1 LAFIIA
7 GSMHDVISTLSDAQR
22 LASVGRVVN
31 ATLELASC
39 ERLRGLVVAPFGQV
53 QYRLEF
59 GTDIVQHPTVVLS
72 LKGSA
77 RLMCQ
82 RSMEAFDFPLNTQI
96 KLAFIAD
103 ETEESGLMPEFDPI
117 LVGTGEKSFIEIV
130 EDELILLIPNVPVNP
145 EAVGAEVKP
154 AVWEAKSPERQ
165 SPFASLA
172 QLLNPPK
179 KN

>member
-1 LAFIIA
+1 MIT
-7 GSMHDVISTLSDAQR
+7 GSMHDVISNLSDAQR

-31 ATLELASC
+31 ATLELGSC

-53 QYRLEF
+53 HYRLEF
-59 GTDIVQHPTVVLS
+59 GTDIVQHPTVVIT

-82 RSMEAFDFPLNTQI
+82 RSMEAFDFPLNTQV
-96 KLAFIAD
+96 KLAFIA
-103 ETEESGLMPEFDPI
+103 EEAEESGLMPDFDPI
-117 LVGTGEKSFIEIV
+117 LVGTGEKSFVEIV

-145 EAVGAEVKP
+145 EAVTAETKP
-154 AVWEAKSPERQ
+154 AVWEAKSPDRQ

>member
-1 LAFIIA
+1 
-7 GSMHDVISTLSDAQR
+7 MHDFISNLSDAQR

-31 ATLELASC
+31 ATLELGSC
-39 ERLRGLVVAPFGQV
+39 VRLRGLVIAPFGQV
-53 QYRLEF
+53 HYRLEF
-59 GTDIVQHPTVVLS
+59 GTDAVQHPTVAIT
-72 LKGSA
+72 LKGFA

-82 RSMEAFDFPLNTQI
+82 RSMEAFDFPLNAQV

-103 ETEESGLMPEFDPI
+103 EADESGLMPDFDPI
-117 LVGTGEKSFIEIV
+117 LVGVGDKSFVEIV

-145 EAVGAEVKP
+145 DIASDETKS
-154 AVWEAKSPERQ
+154 AVWEAKSPDRQ

-172 QLLNPPK
+172 QLLNSPK

>member
-1 LAFIIA
+1 
-7 GSMHDVISTLSDAQR
+7 MHDVISTLSDAQR

-39 ERLRGLVVAPFGQV
+39 ERLRGLVIAPFGQV

-117 LVGTGEKSFIEIV
+117 LVGSGEKSFIEIV

-145 EAVGAEVKP
+145 DAVGAEVKP
-154 AVWEAKSPERQ
+154 AVWEAKSPDRQ